1 MHEKQVLILLGLVIS
16 LAACV
21 RAPIQE
27 HQPLILPTLISTP
40 TASADAGASWHLI
53 APGVES
59 RQIEAPGLPV
69 QIVRIDPTQV
79 RFFVAYDPT
88 KPRTLQAWAMQYG
101 AVAAINGGFFDQRG
115 EPVALLISDQ
125 QVIGTSYVDQGG
137 MFAID
142 AQGMPHLWSL
152 AEQPYDGKPFE
163 QAIQG
168 WPLLV
173 KTWGEAA
180 YTKADDQ
187 RARRSAIALDQD
199 GRVLLIVAPGAS
211 FSLAEWSQ
219 FLATVDLAIEI
230 AVNLDGGSSSG
241 LIAQGHQ
248 GSVRIDSFVP
258 LPFAL
263 LILPL

>member
-1 MHEKQVLILLGLVIS
+1 MLILLGLVII

-21 RAPIQE
+21 TAPIQE
-27 HQPLILPTLISTP
+27 HQPVIVPTLISTP

-79 RFFVAYDPT
+79 RFVVAYDPT
-88 KPRTLQAWAMQYG
+88 KPRTLQAWLAQYN
-101 AVAAINGGFFDQRG
+101 AIAAINGGFFDQRG
-115 EPVALLISDQ
+115 EPVALLISNQ
-125 QVIGTSYVDQGG
+125 QVIGSSYVNQGG

-152 AEQPYDGKPFE
+152 TEQPYDGTPFA

-173 KTWGEAA
+173 RRQGEAA
-180 YTKADDQ
+180 YTVADDQ
-187 RARRSAIALDQD
+187 RARRSAIALDQA
-199 GRVLLIVAPGAS
+199 GRVLLIVAPAAS

-230 AVNLDGGSSSG
+230 AVNLDGGASSG
-241 LIAQGHQ
+241 LIAQGDQ
-248 GSVRIDSFVP
+248 RSVRVDSFTP